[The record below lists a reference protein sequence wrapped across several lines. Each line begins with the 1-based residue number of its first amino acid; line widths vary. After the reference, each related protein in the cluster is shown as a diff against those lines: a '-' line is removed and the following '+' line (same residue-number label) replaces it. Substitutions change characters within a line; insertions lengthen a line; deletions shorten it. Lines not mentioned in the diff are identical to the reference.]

1 MSALTTARAARQA
14 RLAHLRAKAKEGGF
28 EFLLSL
34 GVTLLALLI
43 ALLFILADGVS
54 LSSAV
59 SSFIDGAFG
68 SKINLAATLATM
80 VPLTLVALGWI
91 VAFRAGRFQ
100 VGFPGQILVGSL
112 FVSVAALKVSAPIGL
127 HLPLTLL
134 AGMLGGAVWAGIA
147 AWLWAKRGVNEILST
162 LLLNLIAVQLLA
174 WWVRGPFHDPTTPLP
189 VTRAMPSSA
198 MWPSLLANT
207 NLHWDIVLL
216 GAVVVIGYLL
226 AKTSFG
232 FGIRLVGANAEAAR
246 HAGLSPTRVGTR
258 AMLLSGALGGLA
270 GASLVI
276 ASSIPVMGEDV
287 GSDLGY
293 TGIAVALLARNS
305 PWGVIPA
312 ALLFASLVQGSTEMA
327 ATIGI
332 SSSLVDFVQGL
343 MVVLVLGATTL
354 LYSARKRRQSRR
366 GSGRRAPAQVPQA
379 REVEVVE
386 P

>member
-1 MSALTTARAARQA
+1 MSR
-14 RLAHLRAKAKEGGF
+14 RAKLANLRDKAAEGGF
-28 EFLLSL
+28 EFLLSV
-34 GVTLLALLI
+34 GVTLVALLI
-43 ALLFILADGVS
+43 ALLFIVADGVS
-54 LSSAV
+54 IPSAASAFV
-59 SSFIDGAFG
+59 DGAFG
-68 SKINLAATLATM
+68 TQINLAGTLATM

-100 VGFPGQILVGSL
+100 VGFPGQILVGGL
-112 FVSVAALKVSAPIGL
+112 FVSVVALKVSLPIGL

-134 AGMLGGAVWAGIA
+134 AGMLGGAAWAGIA

-174 WWVRGPFHDPTTPLP
+174 WWVRDPFHDPTTPLP
-189 VTRAMPSSA
+189 VTRPLPSSS
-198 MWPSLLANT
+198 MWPSLLNNT

-216 GAVVVIGYLL
+216 GAVLVVGYVL

-232 FGIRLVGANAEAAR
+232 FQIRLVGANQEAAR
-246 HAGLSPTRVGTR
+246 HAGLSPTGVGTR
-258 AMLLSGALGGLA
+258 ALLLSGALGGLA

-276 ASSIPVMGEDV
+276 ASSTPVMGEDV

-312 ALLFASLVQGSTEMA
+312 ALLFASLVQGSTEME

-332 SSSLVDFVQGL
+332 SPALVDFVQGL

-354 LYSARKRRQSRR
+354 LYLARRRRQGHR
-366 GSGRRAPAQVPQA
+366 GSDRRARAPAPEP
-379 REVEVVE
+379 REIEVIQ